1 MLVVLTTIVILII
14 LIIRRLYHD
23 ADIEAIRTSRVTI
36 VGYIPDEGYR
46 NAIVECKAMNGR
58 IIRLIDKGMK
68 LQNDMVIQFTEP
80 VWIRYHIEQS
90 WLVFFNLDI
99 YIDGFDLDDPSDK
112 I

>member
-1 MLVVLTTIVILII
+1 MLVVLTTIVILTF

-23 ADIEAIRTSRVTI
+23 ADIEA
-36 VGYIPDEGYR
+36 DEGYR

-90 WLVFFNLDI
+90 WFVFFNLNI

>member
-1 MLVVLTTIVILII
+1 MLVVLTTIVILTF

-23 ADIEAIRTSRVTI
+23 ADI
-36 VGYIPDEGYR
+36 YIPDEGYR

-90 WLVFFNLDI
+90 WFMFFNLDI